1 MQVQKH
7 LGLLLVATTLL
18 VVACGPS
25 EDVGQT
31 NPPAMIISAPTSGQ
45 QVQVGQTLLIVAAAT
60 DEEGV
65 SRVEVGVD
73 GVLLGTMENPS
84 PAANVPFAVEQN
96 WTAAKPGSHSVM
108 AVAYNVAGVASAP
121 SVVSIEVV
129 AAAETQPP
137 PSDTPASDVAVTP
150 TWTPLAVDVQPSPTM
165 PSTTTPPSPQP
176 PSATDTSQPP
186 ATAISQPPATATSK
200 APPSGGAGSTRPSGP
215 GLITDFEQFGTWK
228 RGDQANG
235 TFTQSSGQAYGGSY
249 SGELAYS
256 FGSADN
262 DFVIFLQTFL
272 LGGQPNQISAWV
284 YGDSSK
290 HYLNAWVRDAKGETW
305 QFTFGQVKHSGW
317 QQMVAWLDASA
328 GWPAGHIDGPSN
340 GAIDYPIDFR
350 ALVLDDVPDSYT
362 GSGTIFV
369 DDLYS
374 VQGAAAPPAPEPNP
388 GPTAGTATINYWTED
403 EEIAQGACTRLHW
416 DVQNVR
422 EIYLNGVGVVGQG
435 NRKVCPTTTTTY
447 RLKVIHLD
455 GHEEVFPVTIKV
467 Q

>member
-1 MQVQKH
+1 MKARTC
-7 LGLLLVATTLL
+7 LLLMVLGVAILL
-18 VVACGPS
+18 GACGPS
-25 EDVGQT
+25 DDVGQAK
-31 NPPAMIISAPTSGQ
+31 PPSMIITAPASGQ
-45 QVQVGQTLLIVAAAT
+45 EVQVGHELLIVAAVT

-84 PAANVPFAVEQN
+84 PAANVPFTVEQS
-96 WTAAKPGSHSVM
+96 WTAAKLGSHSVM
-108 AVAYNVAGVASAP
+108 AVAYNVAGVASTP

-129 AAAETQPP
+129 AAGEVQPL
-137 PSDTPASDVAVTP
+137 PSETPASDVATTP
-150 TWTPLAVDVQPSPTM
+150 TWTPLAVDAQPTPTM
-165 PSTTTPPSPQP
+165 PSATEPPSPLP
-176 PSATDTSQPP
+176 PQATDTV
-186 ATAISQPPATATSK
+186 QPPATATTE
-200 APPSGGAGSTRPSGP
+200 AQPSGGSEATRPSGP

-235 TFTQSSGQAYGGSY
+235 TFTQSSEQAHGGSY
-249 SGELAYS
+249 SGKLAYS

-262 DFVIFLQTFL
+262 DFVIFMQTFF
-272 LGGQPNQISAWV
+272 LGGQPNQISVWV
-284 YGDSSK
+284 YGDGGK
-290 HYLNAWVRDAKGETW
+290 HYLNAWVKDAKGETW

-317 QQMVAWLDASA
+317 QQMVAWLDAGA

-350 ALVLDDVPDSYT
+350 ALVLDDVPDSYA
-362 GSGTIFV
+362 GSGAIFV

-374 VQGAAAPPAPEPNP
+374 VKGAAAPPAPAPTP
-388 GPTAGTATINYWTED
+388 GPTAGTATVSYWTED

-422 EIYLNGVGVVGQG
+422 EVYLNNVGVVGQG

-455 GHEEVFPVTIKV
+455 GREEVFPVTIKV